1 MLKRNLS
8 NWRTAKVQAS
18 SQELPVFSHMSNV
31 TRNPIFGGLRP
42 GRTKTGLLI
51 DRSYKESCTFVFSN
65 YDYTISAANNKGA
78 DQTLRMTAGL
88 SAPVLFAYE
97 IR

>member
-1 MLKRNLS
+1 MPFCWFCHDVALISIIYKSILTLGRPMLKRNLS

-18 SQELPVFSHMSNV
+18 SQELTVFSHMSNV

-51 DRSYKESCTFVFSN
+51 DRSY
-65 YDYTISAANNKGA
+65 
-78 DQTLRMTAGL
+78 
-88 SAPVLFAYE
+88 
-97 IR
+97 